1 MSESTKSITI
11 SGRISEDDHQFLMG
25 FPLAGKVTI
34 SEKLRHI
41 CTFFRQYHTNL
52 EGFAACLEQLNMALR
67 PALYDI
73 KEMENEE
80 GINSE
85 LVTRLLNYV
94 PEPLA
99 YLITLRKPVPR
110 KGRASGI
117 RKQLLEIED
126 RLFQQAL
133 TLFESILRMGLTR
146 QSPAYKPNLMKN
158 RLSTIQELVG
168 MMEADNPGK

>member
-67 PALYDI
+67 PALNDI

-94 PEPLA
+94 PEGLPMEGGEGGNVGWLVPGAQIPGESFFLENILWSKNVVHFHCYIMIPDQRNVFFRKRDQKYLA
-99 YLITLRKPVPR
+99 
-110 KGRASGI
+110 
-117 RKQLLEIED
+117 
-126 RLFQQAL
+126 
-133 TLFESILRMGLTR
+133 
-146 QSPAYKPNLMKN
+146 
-158 RLSTIQELVG
+158 
-168 MMEADNPGK
+168 